1 MWIHILNNQ
10 GQAVPF
16 GSVGEICVTGI
27 GIGRGYINSREKTA
41 QAFDFAHPL
50 GAWSTGRLY
59 RTGDIGKW
67 RTDGTAYLGRKDE
80 QVKIRGMRIEIGEI
94 ENALQSVAG
103 VLNAAVVL
111 DVRDNRERLIGFVQG
126 DDDVAAIRRQV
137 AELLPAFML
146 PDRLFHC
153 HQIPLNA
160 AGKVDKNQ
168 LRFLA
173 STLSVSDA
181 EQWQAPAGDAE
192 NALASLWADVLNV
205 PVESIGRNSD
215 FFALGGNSLLA
226 MSAAI
231 RSAGRFSLADIFALR
246 TLDRLANAQA
256 STTDNVLQALTP
268 EKRESV
274 LVCFSYAGGNAV
286 NFQNVANALYRLTQT
301 TVYGVE
307 PPGNDLSLP

>member
-1 MWIHILNNQ
+1 
-10 GQAVPF
+10 
-16 GSVGEICVTGI
+16 
-27 GIGRGYINSREKTA
+27 
-41 QAFDFAHPL
+41 
-50 GAWSTGRLY
+50 
-59 RTGDIGKW
+59 
-67 RTDGTAYLGRKDE
+67 
-80 QVKIRGMRIEIGEI
+80 MRIEIGEI

-307 PPGNDLSLP
+307 PPGNDLSRREGGVALSGTGQPKSQGAAATRYYASQRMGALLGDWGRRGIHSPGAAVRNRCRSVGGVRQAIAPHRGTGAADGRNAADDRC